1 MAAKATEKARDIRGD
16 IVEALMRLAAERD
29 WDAIR
34 LSDIA
39 AEAGVSLAD
48 FRGAFPSKGAVL
60 AEFSRRIDKAV
71 LEALPAPGAPDS
83 MADQPARE
91 RVFDIIMRRLD
102 ALAPYRAA
110 LKRLSRG
117 LRRELTAL
125 PELARLTLNSM
136 RFMLEA
142 AGIDTEGS
150 MGHVRLQGAVLVY
163 ARVLDTW
170 YNDDDPALAATMA
183 RLDRELTRGE
193 RMLRCA
199 EDAYRLAAPFRAAAR
214 VFCEGRASNRRYRRE
229 RERERS
235 RRDTDGDDN
244 ESFAPAI

>member
-1 MAAKATEKARDIRGD
+1 MAAKGTEKARDIRGD

-39 AEAGVSLAD
+39 AEAGVTLAE
-48 FRGAFPSKGAVL
+48 FRGAFGSKGAVL

-71 LEALPAPGAPDS
+71 LEAMPAPEAPDS

-91 RVFDIIMRRLD
+91 RVFDVMMRRLD
-102 ALAPYRAA
+102 ALTPYRAA
-110 LKRLSRG
+110 LKRLSRS

-125 PELARLTLNSM
+125 PELARLALNSQ

-142 AGIDTEGS
+142 AGIDTEGA
-150 MGHVRLQGAVLVY
+150 MGRLRLQGAVLVY

-170 YNDDDPALAATMA
+170 YDDDDPALAATMA

-214 VFCEGRASNRRYRRE
+214 VFCEGRARNRRYWRE
-229 RERERS
+229 RARS
-235 RRDTDGDDN
+235 RRDIDGDDN